1 MVRSAPRRV
10 LPPTLS
16 QPPRRPV
23 ALRPL
28 GAVGVALAFVATLLT
43 GYLVAPVPAN
53 AASNLGLFESSV
65 TPATA
70 AVTSTGAA
78 NVGVKFTT
86 TTSGTITGLQ
96 FYRSSQQKRSYSGSL
111 WDASG
116 RLIGRTTFQASSTTG
131 WQTAN
136 FSRPVAIQAG
146 RYYTASY
153 YASDGRFAVTRNAFI
168 ARHTTAAGMAVP
180 GKGGVFKYSSS
191 NLRPTSTTT
200 TNYMVDVVFTEG
212 ATTNPTPPGTD
223 PVPTTGWPS
232 SSNTGVPS
240 GVSLTTY
247 SGPSTITTD
256 GTVIRNRVVNG
267 NLNIQASNVQ
277 IINSRIN
284 GSVDLRSPKTS
295 GYSFTITDSEVRMPD
310 NLATG
315 IMRGNF
321 RATRVEVT
329 GGRRS
334 IYCEYNC
341 VVEDSY
347 VHLQGGDLGGDAHFS
362 GIRMSQNGT
371 FRHNTIACEADRAP
385 GTGCSAALTGY
396 GDTMT
401 VQYNL
406 VENNRFIGHL
416 GGGATMCAYGGSS
429 SGKPYPNAHHI
440 RFIDNVFVKGPSG
453 KCGNLGAI
461 TAFNPTASGNVWQ
474 GNTWDDGTTIRS
486 SN

>member
-1 MVRSAPRRV
+1 MLKSAPRRV
-10 LPPTLS
+10 LPPTAFHPL
-16 QPPRRPV
+16 PRLA

-86 TTSGTITGLQ
+86 TTSGSVTGLQ
-96 FYRSSQQKRSYSGSL
+96 FYRNSLQKKSYSASL

-116 RLIGRTTFQASSTTG
+116 RLLGRTTFQASSTVG

-136 FSRPVAIQAG
+136 FSRPVSIQAG

-153 YASDGRFAVTRNAFI
+153 FASDGRFAVTRNAFV
-168 ARHTTAAGMAVP
+168 ARHTTADGMAVP
-180 GKGGVFKYSSS
+180 GNGGVFKYSSS
-191 NLRPTSTTT
+191 NLRPTSTTS
-200 TNYMVDVVFTEG
+200 TNYMVDVVFTQG
-212 ATTNPTPPGTD
+212 TTTATPPGTD
-223 PVPTTGWPS
+223 PVPTTGWPNA
-232 SSNTGVPS
+232 SNTGVPS
-240 GVSLTTY
+240 GVSLSPYT
-247 SGPSTITTD
+247 GRLTITTD
-256 GTVIRNRVVNG
+256 GTVIRNRIING
-267 NLNIQASNVQ
+267 TLNIQASNVQ

-334 IYCEYNC
+334 IYCEFNC

-347 VHLQGGDLGGDAHFS
+347 VHLQGGDAGGDAHFS

-371 FRHNTIACEADRAP
+371 FRHNTIACEADRGP

-401 VQYNL
+401 VQNNL
-406 VENNRFIGHL
+406 IEHNRFVGHL
-416 GGGATMCAYGGSS
+416 GGGSTMCAYGGSS
-429 SGKPYPNAHHI
+429 PGKPYPNANRI
-440 RFIDNVFVKGPSG
+440 RFVDNVFVRGPSG

-461 TAFNPTASGNVWQ
+461 TAFNPNATGNVWQ